1 MNLTLIGLH
10 LSYSAFSSPFFSLP
24 SSYSSPSNLITFSH
38 LIFNKHFSSLF
49 RTQIPNQ
56 MNSKL
61 QFLLDSCEITQFL
74 NHVISFASDSNNVTI
89 NGKDNV
95 YGEPA
100 VSPSTSFICNSSS
113 FKNNNIPLEIK
124 DGMPKASSGAAIYV
138 SLPFPIVANVTHSN
152 FTDNRAPF
160 GGAIFFASESGSLI
174 IHHSIFDSNQCYV
187 GQGAHLF
194 IGTHKNIDF
203 RNINFILGG
212 GNTSVYIVAG
222 ASNETIDL
230 NQIRFYQNQ
239 GPIYVDNNAI
249 VHFTTCCFTK
259 FSGSGNSLK
268 YIASDLISDKDT
280 GCTFIIDDSCINY
293 GRSGHL
299 ELQASQIVSK
309 FEEIGSKRDESYCHE
324 CRLVPTPSHTM
335 SARVSLACAKEAII
349 AICCC
354 VFVSILGICIVIGL
368 SKTGGVGES
377 MDHSN

>member
-1 MNLTLIGLH
+1 M
-10 LSYSAFSSPFFSLP
+10 
-24 SSYSSPSNLITFSH
+24 
-38 LIFNKHFSSLF
+38 
-49 RTQIPNQ
+49 
-56 MNSKL
+56 
-61 QFLLDSCEITQFL
+61 
-74 NHVISFASDSNNVTI
+74 
-89 NGKDNV
+89 
-95 YGEPA
+95 
-100 VSPSTSFICNSSS
+100 
-113 FKNNNIPLEIK
+113 
-124 DGMPKASSGAAIYV
+124 
-138 SLPFPIVANVTHSN
+138 
-152 FTDNRAPF
+152 
-160 GGAIFFASESGSLI
+160 
-174 IHHSIFDSNQCYV
+174 
-187 GQGAHLF
+187 F
-194 IGTHKNIDF
+194 IGTHKTIDF

-212 GNTSVYIVAG
+212 GNTSVFIVAN

-239 GPIYVDNNAI
+239 GPIYVDNNAK

-268 YIASDLISDKDT
+268 YIPSDLISDKDT

-293 GRSGHL
+293 GVSGHL

-309 FEEIGSKRDESYCHE
+309 FEEIGNKRNESYCHG

-368 SKTGGVGES
+368 SKTSGYGES